1 MKVKG
6 RGANLVLTDMH
17 FHKGGRKASRK
28 LKKNSLNNL
37 RECLFYF
44 FYPYFFFTKFYFRCE
59 IKIITLFASSCICT

>member
-6 RGANLVLTDMH
+6 RGANLVFTDMH

-28 LKKNSLNNL
+28 LKKNSLNNS
-37 RECLFYF
+37 RECFTF
-44 FYPYFFFTKFYFRCE
+44 FFILIFFFTKFYFRCE